1 MAAQT
6 AHAAYT
12 PPATSGDSSASAL
25 AGRELRPDAEH
36 GIRRSVLVAVRE
48 HASAASVAS
57 GGPLR
62 ATAYTAA
69 LALAT
74 LASGVGGALVLTRLV
89 S

>member
-12 PPATSGDSSASAL
+12 PPATSGDPSASAL
-25 AGRELRPDAEH
+25 AARQLRPDAEH
-36 GIRRSVLVAVRE
+36 EVRRGMLVAVGE
-48 HASAASVAS
+48 HASVAS

-74 LASGVGGALVLTRLV
+74 LASGIGGALVLTHLV